1 MQTRKTALSLFAT
14 LALAVPLHN
23 ARADEFAFDRF
34 KGGTSDG
41 FASAG
46 IYRDASVI
54 AALVRFLG
62 GYGDGYVVTSLSG
75 LQVPPRGTLI
85 SIF

>member
-1 MQTRKTALSLFAT
+1 MRKRWLTLFA
-14 LALAVPLHN
+14 ALAFVIPLHC
-23 ARADEFAFDRF
+23 AQADEFAPDRF

-62 GYGDGYVVTSLSG
+62 GNGDGYVAFAVSG
-75 LQVPPRGTLI
+75 LRVPPRGTMI
-85 SIF
+85 SVF

>member
-1 MQTRKTALSLFAT
+1 MHMRKRVLTLFAA
-14 LALAVPLHN
+14 LALAVPLRC
-23 ARADEFAFDRF
+23 AQADEFALDRF

-41 FASAG
+41 SASAG

-54 AALVRFLG
+54 AAFVRFLG
-62 GYGDGYVVTSLSG
+62 GSGDGYVVLAMSG
-75 LQVPPRGTLI
+75 LRVPPRGTVI